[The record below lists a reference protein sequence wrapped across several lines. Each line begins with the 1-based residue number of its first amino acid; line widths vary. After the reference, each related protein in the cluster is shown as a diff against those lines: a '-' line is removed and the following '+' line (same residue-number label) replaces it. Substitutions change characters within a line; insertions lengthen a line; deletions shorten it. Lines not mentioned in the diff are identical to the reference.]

1 MKEMLAKNIDAIK
14 NIKNDPMIGSA
25 ALLPPVMLILSVIG
39 FIVSLVRFFQNGAYG
54 DQVETISSSGIS
66 AVGKGF
72 VTGTVGNL
80 YSGVFGILSLLC
92 FGVGLLFM
100 MLLSFKKAG
109 AVRRFVLILD
119 AIVILI
125 VALFGVYLSSVL
137 GSEEGIAGSLLSGID
152 PDQLRSILWITA
164 LIALI
169 SVLSFAVLIAT
180 GEAGWLIGH
189 LLIAGTF
196 CFAALPA
203 ALWIIENSVSIVFLI
218 VVIVGF
224 IVVTALVIQLFGA
237 LAARRAEKRKAAGE
251 AVSSADGS
259 PENAAENISHKEEN

>member
-1 MKEMLAKNIDAIK
+1 MGVLKMKEMLAKNIDAIK
-14 NIKNDPMIGSA
+14 NIKNDPLIGAA
-25 ALLPPVMLILSVIG
+25 ALLPPVMVVLSVIG

-54 DQVETISSSGIS
+54 DQVEVISSSGIS

-109 AVRRFVLILD
+109 TVRRFVLILD
-119 AIVILI
+119 AVVILLVGI
-125 VALFGVYLSSVL
+125 FGIYLSSVL
-137 GSEEGIAGSLLSGID
+137 GSEEGIAGSFLAGSD
-152 PDQLRSILWITA
+152 PGRIKSILLITS

-180 GEAGWLIGH
+180 SEAGWLIGH

-218 VVIVGF
+218 LVIVGF
-224 IVVTALVIQLFGA
+224 LVLTVAVIKLIGV
-237 LAARRAEKRKAAGE
+237 LAARRSAKRSAQKAAPE
-251 AVSSADGS
+251 AESEEQEQK
-259 PENAAENISHKEEN
+259 PEA

>member
-1 MKEMLAKNIDAIK
+1 MLYGGWKMKEMLAKNIGAIK
-14 NIKNDPMIGSA
+14 NIKNDPLVGTA
-25 ALLPPVMLILSVIG
+25 AILPPVMVILSVIG
-39 FIVSLVRFFQNGAYG
+39 FVVSLVRFVQNGAYG
-54 DQVETISSSGIS
+54 EQVEVISSSGIS

-100 MLLSFKKAG
+100 MILSFKKAG

-119 AIVILI
+119 AIVILVVSI
-125 VALFGVYLSSVL
+125 FGVYLSSVL
-137 GSEEGIAGSLLSGID
+137 GREEGLAGSFLAGSE
-152 PDQLRSILWITA
+152 PDRIKSILLITS

-189 LLIAGTF
+189 LLIAGAF

-218 VVIVGF
+218 LVIVGF
-224 IVVTALVIQLFGA
+224 LVLTVAVIRLIGV
-237 LAARRAEKRKAAGE
+237 LAARRSAKR
-251 AVSSADGS
+251 SAQ
-259 PENAAENISHKEEN
+259 NAAPEAESEEQEQKPEA